1 MLTTITTL
9 TASASYARSL
19 YVATVSTLGPRQA
32 FTRACEL
39 AGLTAIER
47 ASLRASLSA

>member
-1 MLTTITTL
+1 MITAITTL
-9 TASASYARSL
+9 TAKATYARSL

-32 FTRACEL
+32 YQRACEL
-39 AGLTAIER
+39 AGLSAIER

>member
-9 TASASYARSL
+9 TARATYARSL
-19 YVATVSTLGPRQA
+19 YLASVSTLGPRQA
-32 FTRACEL
+32 YQRACEL
-39 AGLTAIER
+39 AGLSSLER